1 MYRKIIVGYDGS
13 ERAEDGL
20 SAREAAGRHE
30 RRRPGRG
37 RRVPVRPPLG
47 RPRARLQGGGEGYA
61 RQIERAAASVDAE
74 AEAIPSSSAGR
85 GLHALADELGADLIV
100 VGSSHRSRMGQV
112 LAGNVGMSLLH
123 GSPCSVAVAPH
134 GFATDAGE
142 EFAEIVVG
150 YDGSE
155 EATMVL
161 AEAIELARASDA
173 PLKLVTVAEPPV
185 LATGKGG
192 GATQGWN
199 ALKEDIEDLMRV
211 RLEEA
216 IATIPHDVRVTP
228 VLASDEPAT
237 ALARIAQA
245 DGALLMLGS
254 RAYGPLRRVL
264 MGTVATALARIAPC
278 PLIFHP
284 RPAKSA
290 AAGEEVVGAGTAAAS
305 G

>member
-13 ERAEDGL
+13 ERAEDALALGKLLADMSGAGL
-20 SAREAAGRHE
+20 VVAGVFRFDPLWAGHELAFQAAE
-30 RRRPGRG
+30 K
-37 RRVPVRPPLG
+37 
-47 RPRARLQGGGEGYA
+47 EYA

-85 GLHALADELGADLIV
+85 GLHALASELGADLIV
-100 VGSSHRSRMGQV
+100 VGSSHRSRVGQV

-134 GFATDAGE
+134 GFTANAGQ
-142 EFAEIVVG
+142 EFAEVVVG

-155 EATMVL
+155 EAKLVL
-161 AEAIELARASDA
+161 AEAIELARASDV

-185 LATGKGG
+185 LVYGKGG

-199 ALKEDIEDLMRV
+199 ALKEEIEGLMRE

-216 IATIPHDVRVTP
+216 TATIPHDVRVTP
-228 VLASDEPAT
+228 VLVSDEPAT
-237 ALARIAQA
+237 ALAQVARA

-278 PLIFHP
+278 PLIVHP
-284 RPAKSA
+284 RPARSA
-290 AAGEEVVGAGTAAAS
+290 AAGEEAVGAGTARS
-305 G
+305 